1 MNYKNYLFTGL
12 LISAFAVTADVP
24 VGTVQSESATQKAD
38 QVVTMTEQSMEVRS
52 VGGIE
57 EVVVTAQ
64 KREQSLQD
72 TPIALTAITASTIE
86 DLDIKNVVDMA
97 GISPNVML
105 VETPSNNTSATIAMR
120 GGVTINPAITWEPT
134 VGVYL
139 DGVYLGK
146 TQGAIFDVVDLER
159 VEILRG
165 P

>member
-12 LISAFAVTADVP
+12 LISAFAVMADVP
-24 VGTVQSESATQKAD
+24 VGAVKSESATQKAD

-72 TPIALTAITASTIE
+72 TPIALTAITSSTIE

-146 TQGAIFDVVDLER
+146 TQGAIFDAVSYTH
-159 VEILRG
+159 LRAHET
-165 P
+165 

>member
-105 VETPSNNTSATIAMR
+105 VETPSNNTSATIAM
-120 GGVTINPAITWEPT
+120 
-134 VGVYL
+134 
-139 DGVYLGK
+139 
-146 TQGAIFDVVDLER
+146 
-159 VEILRG
+159 
-165 P
+165 

>member
-12 LISAFAVTADVP
+12 LISAFAVTADEP

-105 VETPSNNTSATIAMR
+105 VETPSNNTSATIAMSCLLYTSPSPR
-120 GGVTINPAITWEPT
+120 DYAASRMPSSA
-134 VGVYL
+134 
-139 DGVYLGK
+139 
-146 TQGAIFDVVDLER
+146 
-159 VEILRG
+159 
-165 P
+165 

>member
-12 LISAFAVTADVP
+12 LISAFAVMADVP
-24 VGTVQSESATQKAD
+24 VGGVKSESATQKAD

-97 GISPNVML
+97 GISPP
-105 VETPSNNTSATIAMR
+105 EST
-120 GGVTINPAITWEPT
+120 
-134 VGVYL
+134 
-139 DGVYLGK
+139 
-146 TQGAIFDVVDLER
+146 
-159 VEILRG
+159 
-165 P
+165 

>member
-1 MNYKNYLFTGL
+1 MNYKNYFFSFLVIFC
-12 LISAFAVTADVP
+12 FAVSADEP
-24 VGTVQSESATQKAD
+24 VGAIQSENASQRSG
-38 QVVTMTEQSMEVRS
+38 QVSMTDQSMEVRS
-52 VGGIE
+52 AGGIE

-72 TPIALTAITASTIE
+72 TPIALTAITASTID

-105 VETPSNNTSATIAMR
+105 VETPSNNTAATIAMR

-146 TQGAIFDVVDLER
+146 TQGAIFDVVDLE
-159 VEILRG
+159 
-165 P
+165 

>member
-97 GISPNVML
+97 GLSPNVML
-105 VETPSNNTSATIAMR
+105 VENTSKNNSATTPLR
-120 GGVTINPAITWEPT
+120 GGGTIKPSVNTGPT
-134 VGVYL
+134 GGGFLEGVYL
-139 DGVYLGK
+139 SK
-146 TQGAIFDVVDLER
+146 TQGGVCCVV
-159 VEILRG
+159 
-165 P
+165 

>member
-24 VGTVQSESATQKAD
+24 VGAVQSESATQKAD

-86 DLDIKNVVDMA
+86 DLDIK
-97 GISPNVML
+97 
-105 VETPSNNTSATIAMR
+105 ECC
-120 GGVTINPAITWEPT
+120 
-134 VGVYL
+134 
-139 DGVYLGK
+139 
-146 TQGAIFDVVDLER
+146 
-159 VEILRG
+159 
-165 P
+165 